1 MRIKI
6 SSSIVLYQNE
16 IVELNKAIECILA
29 TNVEIKLY
37 LIDNSP
43 TDILKSLNS
52 DSRIEYTH
60 FPENPGF
67 GAGHNVAIQKAIEM
81 NSEYHF
87 VINPDIYFEGDVIS
101 EMVNYIR
108 EDSEIGMLMPE
119 ILNEDGTVQ
128 NLPKLIPT
136 PFGMIWRKIQKP
148 NKIYQKFINRYELRF
163 VERTKIY
170 NAPILSGCFTLLNLK
185 AIKEIGMYDD
195 SYFMYFED
203 WDLSRRMHQKYKTI
217 YYPRVS
223 VVHGYDSG
231 ANKNKHLFKIFIKSF
246 VIYFNKWGWIYDSKR
261 SKINNKAISQFNK

>member
-87 VINPDIYFEGDVIS
+87 VINQDI
-101 EMVNYIR
+101 
-108 EDSEIGMLMPE
+108 
-119 ILNEDGTVQ
+119 
-128 NLPKLIPT
+128 
-136 PFGMIWRKIQKP
+136 
-148 NKIYQKFINRYELRF
+148 
-163 VERTKIY
+163 
-170 NAPILSGCFTLLNLK
+170 
-185 AIKEIGMYDD
+185 
-195 SYFMYFED
+195 
-203 WDLSRRMHQKYKTI
+203 
-217 YYPRVS
+217 
-223 VVHGYDSG
+223 
-231 ANKNKHLFKIFIKSF
+231 
-246 VIYFNKWGWIYDSKR
+246 
-261 SKINNKAISQFNK
+261 